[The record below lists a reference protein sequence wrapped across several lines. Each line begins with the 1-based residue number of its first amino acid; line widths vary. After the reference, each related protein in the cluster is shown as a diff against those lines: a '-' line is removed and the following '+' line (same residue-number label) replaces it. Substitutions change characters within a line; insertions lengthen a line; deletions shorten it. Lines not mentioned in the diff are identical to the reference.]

1 MTQVRCTYQRSLHNR
16 IGLSLY
22 WIVSSCQWDKWNLAS
37 HHMMHACIYCTYA
50 HVQYAQT
57 HIHTYIH
64 THACARAHTHTHTHT
79 QILVEYKIYC
89 CTYALVMNQ
98 LVFVLISIVN
108 CPSIWNKCK
117 VALNFS
123 FHEAQKLFSNATITY
138 VLAKVKFF

>member
-1 MTQVRCTYQRSLHNR
+1 MWPKSGVHINVVCI
-16 IGLSLY
+16 IGLVWVCIELLVL
-22 WIVSSCQWDKWNLAS
+22 VSGTSEIWLP
-37 HHMMHACIYCTYA
+37 HHMMHACIYIRTRTVCANT
-50 HVQYAQT
+50 HT
-57 HIHTYIH
+57 HIHTH
-64 THACARAHTHTHTHT
+64 TCMRTRAHTHTHT

-123 FHEAQKLFSNATITY
+123 FHEAQSCL
-138 VLAKVKFF
+138 VMLP